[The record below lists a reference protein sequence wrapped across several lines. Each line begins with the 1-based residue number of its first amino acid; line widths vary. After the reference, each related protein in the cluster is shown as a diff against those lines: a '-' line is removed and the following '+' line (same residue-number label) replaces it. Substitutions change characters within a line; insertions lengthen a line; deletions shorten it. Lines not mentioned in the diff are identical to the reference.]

1 MAARAHLHEVPATP
15 PGGFRLADSSESGPS
30 WALGVEWGDGLS
42 NVLYDNRKMK
52 NPVNVVAAIGLA
64 LGGVF
69 GLLGTTV
76 AERNLQAAF
85 WAIDGVGL
93 VVATALLALK
103 LFRTGSDVV
112 ASGFLV
118 FAIGEGV
125 MLAGTAGSLTGS
137 VPSFAAGTALWSAAL
152 LLTSVP
158 KEFAIWIRL
167 AGTLGAILFAITA
180 ARIFWGE
187 QVLPTASPL
196 PFFAYPFLVLTFAGW
211 IWTLLKRD

>member
-1 MAARAHLHEVPATP
+1 
-15 PGGFRLADSSESGPS
+15 
-30 WALGVEWGDGLS
+30 
-42 NVLYDNRKMK
+42 MK
-52 NPVNVVAAIGLA
+52 NPANVVAAIGLA

-69 GLLGTTV
+69 GMLGTMV

-85 WAIDGVGL
+85 WAFDGVSL

-103 LFRTGSDVV
+103 FFRTGNDVV
-112 ASGFLV
+112 AAGFLV
-118 FAIGEGV
+118 FTIGESV
-125 MLAGTAGSLTGS
+125 MLAGTAESLAGS

-158 KEFAIWIRL
+158 KEFAIWIRVV
-167 AGTLGAILFAITA
+167 GTFGAILFAITS

-196 PFFAYPFLVLTFAGW
+196 PFFAYPFLILTFAGW
-211 IWTLLKRD
+211 IWTLLKKGMGKN